1 MRARRIDERGDNWE
15 GRCPQ
20 RPRASRLILRAV
32 SGEKLVSRITSRTFL
47 CGGRGVLL
55 RPFQL
60 FFRTL
65 HSRVFLRAL
74 SYAVA
79 GACCCSPSSYFF
91 ALCIVAYSF
100 AHSLM
105 RRTAPEGRG
114 PPSYFPRNTLARIS
128 DSLLF
133 FAHLQIANL
142 TSICCHP
149 LIRLL

>member
-47 CGGRGVLL
+47 CVGRGVLL
-55 RPFQL
+55 RPSQL
-60 FFRTL
+60 FL
-65 HSRVFLRAL
+65 
-74 SYAVA
+74 
-79 GACCCSPSSYFF
+79 

-105 RRTAPEGRG
+105 QRTAPEGRG
-114 PPSYFPRNTLARIS
+114 PPSYFSLICRTRII
-128 DSLLF
+128 
-133 FAHLQIANL
+133 HLYVANL
-142 TSICCHP
+142 KPADIISPYETRALFPNLGKGIPHTSRNASACGDTHIGHE
-149 LIRLL
+149 